1 MDNNSII
8 MLPASE
14 LKALMM
20 ETVFEMCADDAQDA
34 AAYVY
39 AYDRLMETIAEN
51 EEAKQ
56 GDYDTI
62 TI

>member
-1 MDNNSII
+1 MNNNSII

-20 ETVFEMCADDAQDA
+20 ETVFEMCADDAHDV

-39 AYDRLMETIAEN
+39 AYDRLMENIAEN
-51 EEAKQ
+51 EEAKR
-56 GDYDTI
+56 GEYDSLTV
-62 TI
+62 